1 MMLAFPLFA
10 FLLLLLP
17 PVLQVDLAFTTH
29 HTMLTVDQQQSD
41 ALWQVVARNDTLE
54 TGCNLGNTTRVL
66 VTIPSFGTKQRSLLL
81 KVLRGMEGIAL
92 HVFQL
97 DIVLLLTVPLNYST
111 PHPHKMHV
119 RMELFPP
126 SIGHHLVSQFRSFM
140 VSSLLGSLHDLYV
153 IMEDDMALRLHH
165 LQALCAEVDF
175 LRGTKYFPG
184 FLRYETVI
192 EHDAGHPPQDPSS
205 IFLSDHFYR
214 STPRIR
220 SVFRLAG
227 REFVLPQRAY
237 QAMVVLPAAHLYQAL
252 LRMGRNV
259 TFHFLN
265 GSSTVREYYTT
276 FWVHNQYLVKVVP
289 LDKLRRFL
297 IHHMSNKYMLAAKE
311 VLAKEGITSPAVMKK
326 KLKAK
331 PHALLKLLI
340 PPLLSE
346 FLAAVQACNSTNI
359 PATLPPPNPHQYFAK
374 LPPG

>member
-111 PHPHKMHV
+111 PHRNMHV
-119 RMELFPP
+119 RMDLFPP
-126 SIGHHLVSQFRSFM
+126 SIGFHLVSQFRSFV

-153 IMEDDMALRLHH
+153 MMEDDIALRIQH

-192 EHDAGHPPQDPSS
+192 AHDAGHPPQDPSS
-205 IFLSDHFYR
+205 VFLSDHFYR
-214 STPRIR
+214 FTPRIR

-227 REFVLPQRAY
+227 RDFVQPQRAY
-237 QAMVVLPAAHLYQAL
+237 QAVVVLPAAHFYRVL
-252 LRMGRNV
+252 LHMGHNV
-259 TFHFLN
+259 MFRFLN
-265 GSSTVREYYTT
+265 GSSTFREYYTT

-297 IHHMSNKYMLAAKE
+297 IHHMSNKNLLGAKE
-311 VLAKEGITSPAVMKK
+311 MLAKEGMTSPAVMKK

-331 PHALLKLLI
+331 PHAILKLFI

-359 PATLPPPNPHQYFAK
+359 PTTLPPPNPLQYFAK
-374 LPPG
+374 LPN